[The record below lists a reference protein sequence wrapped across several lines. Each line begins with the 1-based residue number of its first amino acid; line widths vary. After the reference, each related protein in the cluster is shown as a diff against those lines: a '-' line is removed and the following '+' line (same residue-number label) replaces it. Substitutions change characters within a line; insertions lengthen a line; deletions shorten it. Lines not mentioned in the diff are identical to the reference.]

1 MCNDHRIP
9 HLLRLLSD
17 RTVSKSFGLTV
28 LPVWVELWLGL
39 EGGWRKEYSRS
50 WLYPNELMKLLAV
63 TNRNK
68 RRVISLAVDCA
79 DKKEAVCP
87 VMSEEA

>member
-1 MCNDHRIP
+1 M
-9 HLLRLLSD
+9 
-17 RTVSKSFGLTV
+17 
-28 LPVWVELWLGL
+28 GL
-39 EGGWRKEYSRS
+39 EGGWRKIYSRS

-87 VMSEEA
+87 AMSEEA